1 MMEKQHVG
9 EFDLAFQER
18 GEGEDTVIL
27 LHGFCG
33 SSAYWQDIIPL
44 LDSSRVI
51 TIDLRGHGKSG
62 ISDSPFSIEDMA
74 KDIHYFMDQ
83 KQLENVYIF
92 GHSLGGYVT
101 LAIAELYREKLKGF
115 GLIHSTVLP
124 DNVEAKENRLK
135 SIAVIKENG
144 LNTFVDD
151 LAPKLFNPNKL
162 NVLKDELRLTKE
174 IGYETSPVGAV
185 ETLKAMRNR
194 KDRSAAINNN
204 NTPVLLIAG
213 EHDQIIPKENVFQE
227 EAPHIHTEVLSESGH
242 MSLFEQP
249 EKLAYIIKEF
259 INQKQ

>member
-1 MMEKQHVG
+1 MMEKQLVG
-9 EFDLAFQER
+9 EFDLAFQDR

-33 SSAYWQDIIPL
+33 SSAYWQEVVPL

-51 TIDLRGHGKSG
+51 TIDLRGHGNSG

-101 LAIAELYREKLKGF
+101 LAIAELYGEKLKGF
-115 GLIHSTVLP
+115 GLIHSTALP
-124 DNVEAKENRLK
+124 DNDEAKGNRLK
-135 SIAVIKENG
+135 SIEVIKKNG

-151 LAPKLFNPNKL
+151 LTPKLFNPDKINE
-162 NVLKDELRLTKE
+162 LKDEIRQTKD
-174 IGYETSPVGAV
+174 IGYGTSPVGAV

-194 KDRSAAINNN
+194 KDLSHVIKNSK
-204 NTPVLLIAG
+204 TPVLLIAG
-213 EHDQIIPKENVFQE
+213 EHDQIIPTENIFQE

-249 EKLAYIIKEF
+249 EKLAYILKEF
-259 INQKQ
+259 IHRR